1 MYLAQTLELAL
12 AIVREPVWPTA
23 LRQLRELV
31 EREGRIRRQGD
42 QVQLRDLVTT
52 LIEELSRA
60 QGGSEQAFAQVLA
73 RPRLWA
79 PTATWLERGL
89 RALGAVRVAG
99 GCASRIGSTTVDL
112 AHAQDYPFYIE
123 VFCIDDTYQGRPHL
137 VC

>member
-89 RALGAVRVAG
+89 RALAQ
-99 GCASRIGSTTVDL
+99 CASPVAAPAASVAQPWTLLMPRTTRSISRCF
-112 AHAQDYPFYIE
+112 A
-123 VFCIDDTYQGRPHL
+123 
-137 VC
+137 